1 MTEKLISKGLM
12 LAISLIL
19 SCTAPLAYAQT
30 SQPEKITVTVSKKP
44 LENVLEKLSKQ
55 YGYQFFYNAS
65 LLKGVNVSVSLQ
77 EAEINNVMKTLLTG
91 TGLQYSIK
99 GRTIVITAIPKEAT
113 TKTLLSGRVIDSDR
127 NVIPGVTI
135 IAQDKSQAAVTDID
149 GRFTFSK
156 PLAYGTVLHF
166 TSVGLKSHDVVY
178 SGERSLQVVMVED
191 VKQLDAVIVTGFQT
205 ISRERATGAAT
216 IVKSNYLDKIQA
228 PDLGSKLEGATPGL
242 SNYNGKMSIRGTSS
256 FSINSTPLLVLD
268 GQPVTGVS
276 INELNPEDIETITV
290 LKDAAATSLY
300 GVRASNGV
308 IVVSTKRGTGK
319 KPNINVSAN
328 FYLNPLPSL
337 DYRHYASTS
346 DIIDYERDYLTNNP
360 NYQDN
365 PLDYF
370 ESLNDMK
377 APSYISTVD
386 RLYYRLAKG
395 EITESQLN
403 NSLDLLRKN
412 DYRNC
417 LLYTSPSP
425 RD

>member
-1 MTEKLISKGLM
+1 
-12 LAISLIL
+12 
-19 SCTAPLAYAQT
+19 
-30 SQPEKITVTVSKKP
+30 
-44 LENVLEKLSKQ
+44 
-55 YGYQFFYNAS
+55 
-65 LLKGVNVSVSLQ
+65 
-77 EAEINNVMKTLLTG
+77 
-91 TGLQYSIK
+91 
-99 GRTIVITAIPKEAT
+99 
-113 TKTLLSGRVIDSDR
+113 
-127 NVIPGVTI
+127 
-135 IAQDKSQAAVTDID
+135 
-149 GRFTFSK
+149 
-156 PLAYGTVLHF
+156 
-166 TSVGLKSHDVVY
+166 
-178 SGERSLQVVMVED
+178 
-191 VKQLDAVIVTGFQT
+191 
-205 ISRERATGAAT
+205 
-216 IVKSNYLDKIQA
+216 
-228 PDLGSKLEGATPGL
+228 
-242 SNYNGKMSIRGTSS
+242 MSIRGTSS

-346 DIIDYERDYLTNNP
+346 DIIDYERDYLTSNP

-412 DYRNC
+412 DYRKA
-417 LLYTSPSP
+417 Y
-425 RD
+425 RDELQQMNFVQDYNLSLSKAGDKSNFFFSARYENESTYNKNNSYDKFTFYMKTNST